1 MRKEEITMTNE
12 QFQKV
17 IQMILIILEKSKNL
31 EEAKEEIRKLL

>member
-1 MRKEEITMTNE
+1 MTNE

-17 IQMILIILEKSKNL
+17 IQLILIILEKSKNL

>member
-1 MRKEEITMTNE
+1 MTNE

>member
-1 MRKEEITMTNE
+1 MTNE

-17 IQMILIILEKSKNL
+17 LQMILIILDKSKNL